1 MKMID
6 KDYNAM
12 IALAIIST
20 ILLFTNTVYSSPF
33 SKETLRV
40 PVGNMTRPKETIK
53 TLTSKLDI
61 SNENSITF
69 SEIERIT
76 WLKILTDFIKVKRFK
91 EAPSLYQRR
100 ILLNEIDGYDM
111 ENSDFLLLLLRALD
125 KEGFE
130 EIVDLISRVKEDFA
144 SSIKDLGEKV
154 RGQQPLNIA
163 DLILEYALNAEAYIP
178 YEQEVL
184 SADDTLEKLENA
196 IGMYDRV
203 DPLAIEPSAML
214 AHVQPD
220 REERY
225 KIYEQLK
232 NKIITERIHEIVKR
246 FIDKIN
252 TEHPGS
258 LEAVSIV
265 RDSSYN
271 TGFMMSGSDLDVFH
285 FFVRDIPIE
294 KLQKHEKELTK
305 LLDSFHIDMPQRP
318 VFISLNEVEKEI
330 KEKGESK
337 LIKELDAKVNVVLEE
352 DIEEYLI
359 EEAMTPLDYTF
370 VARNFGSIFGDQYNI
385 LDTTIEEH
393 DLGALVSRYSS
404 MANRAQ
410 NLKVAGKEEN
420 RKRIFGEKAQLL
432 WDGLSLEALRAI
444 IILDDFL
451 FNEQVSCTI
460 SRDVLRE
467 LAESK
472 IIKPIPGLDFA
483 ESLPEGHEIGYSLTW
498 RNQRDGLHMLET
510 HGETEEVT
518 FMVKVKDIPSNLT
531 EKAQSFIKVHKRK
544 IFEMLKERNDI
555 FGRQEIANTMGKWH
569 QVKFYGVGDA

>member
-1 MKMID
+1 MID

>member
-130 EIVDLISRVKEDFA
+130 EIVDLISRVKEDLA

-432 WDGLSLEALRAI
+432 AEKDVILR
-444 IILDDFL
+444 
-451 FNEQVSCTI
+451 
-460 SRDVLRE
+460 
-467 LAESK
+467 
-472 IIKPIPGLDFA
+472 
-483 ESLPEGHEIGYSLTW
+483 
-498 RNQRDGLHMLET
+498 
-510 HGETEEVT
+510 
-518 FMVKVKDIPSNLT
+518 
-531 EKAQSFIKVHKRK
+531 
-544 IFEMLKERNDI
+544 
-555 FGRQEIANTMGKWH
+555 
-569 QVKFYGVGDA
+569 

>member
-544 IFEMLKERNDI
+544 IFEMLKESNDI